1 MKTLKM
7 NRRNFVKFC
16 SALGVL
22 PSAGF
27 CLAAEVPQRALI
39 AAAWRG
45 PNPTDTYHAG
55 VLLADWERKTLEIS
69 YSVALPTRPHGI
81 EPDAE
86 GGLLVTGVRPGTWLL
101 RCDSKG
107 RVTQQINLEAD
118 KASTRLNGHAIFS
131 SRGEVIF
138 TTETDRHSG
147 FGKIGVRDQKT
158 LRKIDEWDTHA
169 HEPHQLLLD
178 AQGHLVVANGGILR
192 TSNDSKY
199 DLHRMDSSLVRVDG
213 KTGKLLRQWTLNDPR
228 LSLRHLA
235 WSHWSAGNK
244 QFLGIA
250 MQAEHDDAGKRAVA
264 PILAVLDGDELFVPT
279 RSVDG
284 AGYAG
289 DIAAAYNGGF
299 ALSNNKLGVAQL
311 WHPATPEKLTP
322 IVELQEA
329 YALTGW
335 EGPKPGGGV
344 LVSTG
349 LGLVRWHPA
358 AKPAFLPWPKPMA
371 LDNHWVLLSEA

>member
-1 MKTLKM
+1 M

-16 SALGVL
+16 SAFGVL
-22 PSAGF
+22 SSAGF
-27 CLAAEVPQRALI
+27 CLAAEAPQRALI

-45 PNPTDTYHAG
+45 PGASDINYAG
-55 VLLADWERKTLEIS
+55 VLAADWEGKTLEIN
-69 YSVALPTRPHGI
+69 YALALPTRPHGI
-81 EPDAE
+81 VPDAD

-101 RCDSKG
+101 RCDAKG
-107 RVTQQINLEAD
+107 QVTQQLNLETE

-131 SRGEVIF
+131 SRGEVIYA
-138 TTETDRHSG
+138 TETDLKSG
-147 FGKIGVRDQKT
+147 FGKIGVYHSKT
-158 LRKIDEWDTHA
+158 LKKLDEWSTHA

-178 AQGHLVVANGGILR
+178 AEDNIVVANGGILR
-192 TSNDSKY
+192 TADDKKY
-199 DLHRMDSSLVRVDG
+199 NLHQMDSSLVRLDG
-213 KTGKLLRQWTLNDPR
+213 KTGKLMRQWTLNDSR

-235 WSHWSAGNK
+235 WSHWSAGDK
-244 QFLGIA
+244 RFLGVA
-250 MQAEHDDAGKRAVA
+250 MQAEHDEASKRAAA
-264 PILAVLDGDELFVPT
+264 PILAVLDGDELIVPS
-279 RSVDG
+279 RSADG
-284 AGYAG
+284 VGYAG
-289 DIAAAYNGGF
+289 DITAACNGGF
-299 ALSNNKLGVAQL
+299 ALTNNKLGVAQL
-311 WHPATPEKLTP
+311 WHPATPDKLTP

-358 AKPAFLPWPKPMA
+358 AKPAFLRWPKPMA